1 MSEESKR
8 RKINIIWKVEKW
20 SWKCKKKRHNQKYK
34 KNTKKKRKV
43 KAEKGSEKRR
53 KIYLVKEKV

>member
-8 RKINIIWKVEKW
+8 RLFGKQKSEGENVRKRDTIKNTRKIQ
-20 SWKCKKKRHNQKYK
+20 KKKG
-34 KNTKKKRKV
+34 RKD